1 MSLRSD
7 ARNKPDVPPENS
19 PPVPLAKARP
29 PDRLVS
35 LDALRGFTMFWLM
48 GGKAFV
54 LAVSGLLG
62 LGFMRYQLTHSA
74 WEGVRYYDLIWPSF
88 MLMVGVSIPFS
99 FARRALEQTRGQLLR
114 DAWKRATIL
123 FLLGSLR
130 ESLSDGVPRLIELS
144 SALQPIAIAYLATA
158 YLAGLSRRVHIG
170 VAAGIFAGYALLL
183 AGVGLAG
190 IPAGSYEMNRNLV
203 TSFDQWAIGR
213 AHKDGWGTV
222 LSTIPTIATTIVG
235 SILGQVLR
243 AESSPRTKLRVFA
256 LTGVGC
262 LAAGYAM
269 SPVVPIVMK
278 IWTTSYG
285 LVATGWACLSFCL
298 FYWVIDVRGW
308 RGWAFSLTVI
318 GVNALAA
325 YLLNTIIPISRIVGT
340 FTKPLVP
347 LLGGFGPVVATGA
360 VLSTGWLILLWLYRK
375 RLYLRP

>member
-1 MSLRSD
+1 M
-7 ARNKPDVPPENS
+7 PPENS
-19 PPVPLAKARP
+19 PSVPLAKARS

-62 LGFMRYQLTHSA
+62 LGFIRYQLTHSA

-99 FARRALEQTRGQLLR
+99 FARRALEQSRGQLLR
-114 DAWKRATIL
+114 DAWKRAAIL

-144 SALQPIAIAYLATA
+144 SALQPIAIAYLATS
-158 YLAGLSRRVHIG
+158 YLAGRSLKLQIG
-170 VAAGIFAGYALLL
+170 VAVGIFAGYALLL
-183 AGVGLAG
+183 AGVGMAG

-222 LSTIPTIATTIVG
+222 LSTVPTIATTIVG
-235 SILGQVLR
+235 LIFGQVLR
-243 AESSPRTKLRVFA
+243 DDSSPRAKLKVFV
-256 LTGVGC
+256 LTGAGC
-262 LAAGYAM
+262 LAAGFGL
-269 SPVVPIVMK
+269 SPVVPVIMK
-278 IWTTSYG
+278 VWTTSYG
-285 LVATGWACLSFCL
+285 LVATGWACLFFSL
-298 FYWVIDVRGW
+298 FYWVTDLRGW
-308 RGWAFSLTVI
+308 RSWAFPFTVI

-325 YLLNTIIPISRIVGT
+325 YLLNTIIPIGRIVGT

-347 LLGGFGPVVATGA
+347 LLGGFGPVMATGA
-360 VLSTGWLILLWLYRK
+360 VFFTGWLILFWLYRK